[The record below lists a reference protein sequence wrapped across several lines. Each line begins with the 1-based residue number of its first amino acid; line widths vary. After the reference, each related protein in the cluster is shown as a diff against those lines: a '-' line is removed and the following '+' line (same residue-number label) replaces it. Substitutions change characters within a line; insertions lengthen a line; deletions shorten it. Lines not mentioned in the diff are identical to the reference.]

1 MKSDFE
7 SNFRSIGKIGQNC
20 EEAIRVYLDEIFNLM
35 CLRSVRAHV
44 SNTNSIVTKTRT
56 PTLEHRYWD
65 DAMEQVLKLAENIC
79 VELKSSSTR
88 TFINCFRTYCSCVK
102 FEI

>member
-1 MKSDFE
+1 MS
-7 SNFRSIGKIGQNC
+7 
-20 EEAIRVYLDEIFNLM
+20 V
-35 CLRSVRAHV
+35 RSVRAHV

-79 VELKSSSTR
+79 VELKEQ
-88 TFINCFRTYCSCVK
+88 FNTYFHQLFPYVLFVCEVREFDSLSLM
-102 FEI
+102 